1 MRIVRLIKY
10 IFISI
15 VLLST
20 FSYNLLAEK
29 IPILSIAF
37 SFLIIFGIWM
47 FGNEKRIKPSTS
59 LVLSIFFTVFF
70 LIDVSVI
77 SRNLLYS
84 GNHLLILLT
93 LHRLLTLKN
102 EKDYFLILL
111 FSFLTISSS
120 GSLSPNLSFLILFFV
135 FIFLSIFSL
144 TLLSLYKGNFRI
156 KKSISLSLI
165 RISLVSTLTIFL
177 VSPVIF
183 FTVPR
188 LGMGFGTLIGSNPPL
203 VSGFTESVNLGDI
216 GKIIENNRVVMRVL
230 TAGSK
235 EIPADHLWRGKGYNH
250 FDGKGWSSTLM
261 ASKGAETKKRYY
273 KEKRTIA
280 IVNLEPI
287 GTDVL
292 FIPYNLEWIGG
303 IRMVKEDA
311 NGTISSLF
319 GAYTKRTYT
328 VEFRDNP
335 QKIIPFD
342 ETDLKP
348 FLQLP
353 EFNQNIFKLAREV
366 AGDLKDNELI
376 SRKIEEWFQRE
387 FKYSLNLLSSQNPV
401 EDLLFKWK
409 EGHCEYFASSMAV
422 LLRHLG
428 IPSRVVNGFKR
439 GEFNST
445 GRYYVVREKDAH
457 SWVEVYIKG
466 KGWIPF
472 DPTPSIT
479 ASYKRN
485 LLTKIRDAWD
495 AVQFW
500 WDRNFVTYS
509 PQRQITI
516 YFGLYENSREF
527 LTRVKKLKYL
537 LVLFI
542 LFLFPIIYILTKRK
556 KRKKVEDEEEREY
569 KPRRISPVS
578 FYNRFLKIARS
589 KGFSIWEHETPFEFF
604 ERIKRSFLETDD
616 IYFITDL
623 YYKVR
628 YGGLKLKKDDII
640 QIEDILKKL
649 KEKK

>member
-1 MRIVRLIKY
+1 MRIVRLIKN

-15 VLLST
+15 VVIST
-20 FSYNLLAEK
+20 FSYNFLAEN
-29 IPILSIAF
+29 IPILSLVF
-37 SFLIIFGIWM
+37 SFIIIFGIWM
-47 FGNEKRIKPSTS
+47 FVNDKRIKPSTS
-59 LVLSIFFTVFF
+59 LALSIFFTVFF
-70 LIDVSVI
+70 LIDISLI

-111 FSFLTISSS
+111 FSFLTLSSS
-120 GSLSPNLSFLILFFV
+120 GSISPNLSFLILFFV
-135 FIFLSIFSL
+135 FVFLSIFSL

-156 KKSISLSLI
+156 RKSVSSSLI
-165 RISLVSTLTIFL
+165 RISLFSTIIVFL
-177 VSPVIF
+177 ASPLIF
-183 FTVPR
+183 FTIPR
-188 LGMGFGTLIGSNPPL
+188 LGIGFGTLIGANPPL

-216 GKIIENNRVVMRVL
+216 GTIIENNRVVMRVL
-230 TAGSK
+230 TVGSR

-250 FDGKGWSSTLM
+250 FDGKGWSSTIM
-261 ASKGAETKKRYY
+261 ASKGSEIKKRH

-292 FIPYNLEWIGG
+292 FLPYNLEWIRG
-303 IRMVKEDA
+303 IRVVKEDA
-311 NGTISSLF
+311 NGTISSPF

-328 VEFRDNP
+328 IEFRNNP
-335 QKIIPFD
+335 EKIIPFE

-348 FLQLP
+348 FLQLS
-353 EFNQNIFKLAREV
+353 EFNQNIFKLAKEI

-376 SRKIEEWFQRE
+376 SRKIEEWFKRE
-387 FKYSLNLLSSQNPV
+387 FRYSLNLLPSQNPV
-401 EDLLFKWK
+401 EDFLFKWK

-439 GEFNST
+439 GDFNPT
-445 GRYYVVREKDAH
+445 GGYYVVREKDAH

-466 KGWIPF
+466 KGWMAF
-472 DPTPSIT
+472 DPTPSIA
-479 ASYKRN
+479 ASYKRSFF
-485 LLTKIRDAWD
+485 TKLRDAWD
-495 AVQFW
+495 TVQFW

-516 YFGLYENSREF
+516 YFGLYENLREF
-527 LTRVKKLKYL
+527 LKRVEKIKYL
-537 LVLFI
+537 LVLF
-542 LFLFPIIYILTKRK
+542 LLPLFPIIYILAKRK
-556 KRKKVEDEEEREY
+556 KKEVEDEEEKEY
-569 KPRRISPVS
+569 RPRKVSPVS
-578 FYNRFLKIARS
+578 FYNRFLKIAKS
-589 KGFSIWEHETPFEFF
+589 KGFSILEHETPFEFF
-604 ERIKRSFLETDD
+604 ERVKRNFFEIDD

-640 QIEDILKKL
+640 KIENILRKL

>member
-15 VLLST
+15 VLLSI

-29 IPILSIAF
+29 IPIFSIAF
-37 SFLIIFGIWM
+37 SFLVIFGIWM

-59 LVLSIFFTVFF
+59 SILSILFTAFF
-70 LIDVSVI
+70 LVDISVI
-77 SRNLLYS
+77 SRGLLYS

-111 FSFLTISSS
+111 FSFMTISSS
-120 GSLSPNLSFLILFFV
+120 GSLNPNLSFLILFFV
-135 FIFLSIFSL
+135 FVFLSIFSL

-156 KKSISLSLI
+156 KKSVSSSLI
-165 RISLVSTLTIFL
+165 RISFVSTLTIFL

-203 VSGFTESVNLGDI
+203 VSGFTESVKLGDI
-216 GKIIENNRVVMRVL
+216 GTIIENNRVVMRVL
-230 TAGSK
+230 TTGSR

-250 FDGKGWSSTLM
+250 FDGKRWSSTVIV
-261 ASKGAETKKRYY
+261 SKGTEIKKRY
-273 KEKRTIA
+273 EVERTIA
-280 IVNLEPI
+280 TVNLEPI
-287 GTDVL
+287 GTDTL
-292 FIPYNLEWIGG
+292 FIPYNLEG
-303 IRMVKEDA
+303 IRGIRTIKEDA
-311 NGTISSLF
+311 NGTISSPF

-335 QKIIPFD
+335 QKIMPFD

-376 SRKIEEWFQRE
+376 SRKIEEWFKRE
-387 FKYSLNLLSSQNPV
+387 FKYSLNLLPSQSPV
-401 EDLLFKWK
+401 EDFLFKWK

-422 LLRHLG
+422 MLRHLE

-439 GEFNST
+439 GNFNPT

-457 SWVEVYIKG
+457 SWVEVYIEG
-466 KGWIPF
+466 KGWITF

-479 ASYKRN
+479 ASYKMS
-485 LLTKIRDAWD
+485 LFTKIRDAWD
-495 AVQFW
+495 AIQFW
-500 WDRNFVTYS
+500 WDRNFITYS
-509 PQRQITI
+509 PQRQIGI
-516 YFGLYENSREF
+516 YFGLYENLRDF

-542 LFLFPIIYILTKRK
+542 LFLFPIIYILTKRN
-556 KRKKVEDEEEREY
+556 KRKKVEDEEEGEY

-589 KGFSIWEHETPFEFF
+589 KGFFILEHETPFEFF
-604 ERIKRSFLETDD
+604 ERIKRSFIQTDD

-640 QIEDILKKL
+640 KIEDILKKM
-649 KEKK
+649 KGKK